1 MYICCSCI
9 LNPHHTVHKSH
20 IMECTERL
28 VPLKY
33 GGNDS
38 IKHLFWC
45 TSWIAGKFAQQYFQ
59 EILQFKTFIF
69 KRVSKSP
76 TIRSDMNYFQFSV
89 SSERTLGS
97 FPRLK
102 QNSKLFCVTINISFL
117 DVLPLPVLY
126 FNAERIDYAKLCEI
140 EFPRVELIMRNTE
153 NSLTIQ
159 LLTNGFLSSLLYE
172 SLLPGQTPAQTEV
185 AFTRL
190 FERYLVTYHSSTSTG
205 IEFNRSI
212 LTITSTDMIRW
223 FESTTDWVKRRRE

>member
-45 TSWIAGKFAQQYFQ
+45 TNWIAGKFAQQYFQ

-76 TIRSDMNYFQFSV
+76 TIRSDMNYFQSVCHLKEHWVDFPDLAEFKTLLHHHKYQFSRCA
-89 SSERTLGS
+89 SLPSIIFQCWKNWLCEIMRN
-97 FPRLK
+97 R
-102 QNSKLFCVTINISFL
+102 ISTS
-117 DVLPLPVLY
+117 
-126 FNAERIDYAKLCEI
+126 RIDYAKYWELFNNTTLNERI
-140 EFPRVELIMRNTE
+140 SQFPFIWIFAARSN
-153 NSLTIQ
+153 
-159 LLTNGFLSSLLYE
+159 
-172 SLLPGQTPAQTEV
+172 
-185 AFTRL
+185 
-190 FERYLVTYHSSTSTG
+190 TSTNWSG
-205 IEFNRSI
+205 LHTAIRAVLSHISQFNKHRHRIQPLHPNHNVHRHDS
-212 LTITSTDMIRW
+212 MIRINYW
-223 FESTTDWVKRRRE
+223 LS